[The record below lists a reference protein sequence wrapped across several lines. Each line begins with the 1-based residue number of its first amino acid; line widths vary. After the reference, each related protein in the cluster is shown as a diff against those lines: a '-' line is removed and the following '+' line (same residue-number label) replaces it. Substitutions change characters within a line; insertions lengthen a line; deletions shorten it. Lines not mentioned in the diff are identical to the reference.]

1 MIRRPPRSTRT
12 DTLFP
17 YTTLFRS
24 GIALS
29 EWHPAQFAQDIF
41 AVTAGKACD
50 ENAAITLADRKTGR
64 AIGMRGAQTHGGAA
78 MPGTAESTYE
88 IDEFLGWPSGCK
100 RHGILL
106 LTPPCPT
113 PSFARPIACNVR
125 AGSISRHPSPPR
137 SGCCIAQ
144 ADQARR
150 SRRLLPL
157 RSYSY

>member
-1 MIRRPPRSTRT
+1 MRISDCSSDVCSSDLLPEPG
-12 DTLFP
+12 
-17 YTTLFRS
+17 
-24 GIALS
+24 GIARCARGRGTVGSALS

-41 AVTAGKACD
+41 AVTACKACD
-50 ENAAITLADRKTGR
+50 EKAAITLADRKTGR

-113 PSFARPIACNVR
+113 PSFARPIDR
-125 AGSISRHPSPPR
+125 KST
-137 SGCCIAQ
+137 
-144 ADQARR
+144 
-150 SRRLLPL
+150 RLN
-157 RSYSY
+157 SSH

>member
-1 MIRRPPRSTRT
+1 MERGPRFGAIRTARMEAEIIDGWRETPQCQVAFGECAGDRKPLLPETSGIARCARGRVTV
-12 DTLFP
+12 
-17 YTTLFRS
+17 

-88 IDEFLGWPSGCK
+88 IDEFLRSEERRVGK
-100 RHGILL
+100 RW
-106 LTPPCPT
+106 
-113 PSFARPIACNVR
+113 
-125 AGSISRHPSPPR
+125 GST
-137 SGCCIAQ
+137 
-144 ADQARR
+144 
-150 SRRLLPL
+150 
-157 RSYSY
+157 